1 MLNASKADTFNKNS
15 TEVTPERTQFYNAL
29 RHREQ
34 QWWQARQQLVELKER
49 QIFWFGDNSAMMW
62 WLWQLVSCVVM
73 IMVLMLLEKAVNLSL
88 SIEVYLIVFALQM
101 LIFIIMLTL
110 KGRLGHYLQDSIHNQ
125 EMMSEQA
132 LNEMAILASDSLF
145 LEVHDAAPVS
155 LQHIY
160 ERHNA
165 QLRLT
170 SLYRL
175 LQHEI
180 QAGRLILNQPQLEA
194 DALPLELADDQLV
207 LQANDM
213 IYRSVV

>member
-1 MLNASKADTFNKNS
+1 
-15 TEVTPERTQFYNAL
+15 
-29 RHREQ
+29 
-34 QWWQARQQLVELKER
+34 
-49 QIFWFGDNSAMMW
+49 
-62 WLWQLVSCVVM
+62 M

-101 LIFIIMLTL
+101 LIFVIMLTL
-110 KGRLGHYLQDSIHNQ
+110 KGRLGNYLQDSIHNQ
-125 EMMSEQA
+125 EIIIEQV

-180 QAGRLILNQPQLEA
+180 QAGRFDIKSTAARGRCAPSRA
-194 DALPLELADDQLV
+194 CRWSTV

-213 IYRSVV
+213 IYRSVVWLLRVKVTARILIET

>member
-15 TEVTPERTQFYNAL
+15 IEVTSERTKFYNAL
-29 RHREQ
+29 KQREQ
-34 QWWQARQQLVELKER
+34 QWWQSRQRLIHLKER
-49 QIFWFGDNSAMMW
+49 QVFWFGDNSAMMW
-62 WLWQLVSCVVM
+62 WVWQLVSCVAM
-73 IMVLMLLEKAVNLSL
+73 IMALMLLEKLSNLSL
-88 SIEVYLIVFALQM
+88 SLEIYVIVFAVQM
-101 LIFIIMLTL
+101 FAFVMMLML
-110 KGRLGHYLQDSIHNQ
+110 KARLGNTLQHSIHNQ
-125 EMMSEQA
+125 ELMSEQV
-132 LNEMAILASDSLF
+132 LNEMTILASDSLF
-145 LEVHDAAPVS
+145 LDVHNASPVS
-155 LQHIY
+155 LQHIF
-160 ERHNA
+160 ERYNA
-165 QLRLT
+165 QLRLN